1 MRTTVVL
8 VTMLVVAQLALAGGI
23 VTNTNQSAQFIRTL
37 SRNASTEIDA
47 TYFNPAGLTQLDNGW
62 HFAFYNQMIS
72 QEKTVKNSFPLLNTD
87 EYVGTV
93 DVPFFPNFYA
103 SYKKDNWAIAFGFG
117 PNGGGGTAEF
127 ATGLPSFEMPISL
140 LPANV
145 SMAGIPTTAYQA
157 MLNFDGSSV
166 YYGFQLNAAY
176 ALNEVF
182 SVSVGGRYIS
192 AVNTYEGAIK
202 NILINPT
209 YPPAGLAG
217 SFIPATQFFSMIGM
231 TAQAARV
238 SDKAVDV
245 KQTASGITPIIGVNF
260 KPTES
265 LNVGVKYE
273 MNTALE
279 FTNETT
285 KDDLGQFPNGYTFR
299 NDIPALLTYGMEY
312 AFFPRFRGS
321 FSLNVYFDKMADWE
335 GRENL
340 VQKNFNEFSFG
351 FEYDI
356 TKAFL
361 ISAGYL
367 RSSTGVKDI
376 YQTDI
381 SHSLSSN
388 TGGIGL
394 RYTLADLIDID
405 LGVLY
410 TTYKE
415 SDREGVQMDSGVPY
429 VETYNRSNMAFA
441 IGLGVHF

>member
-1 MRTTVVL
+1 MRTTIAL
-8 VTMLVVAQLALAGGI
+8 VTVLIVTQLAIAGGI

-47 TYFNPAGLTQLDNGW
+47 TYFNPAGLTQLEDGF
-62 HFAFYNQMIS
+62 HIAFYNQIID
-72 QEKTVKNSFPLLNTD
+72 QEKKVKNSFPLLNSQ

-93 DVPFFPNFYA
+93 EVPLFPNFYA

-145 SMAGIPTTAYQA
+145 SMSGIPTTAYRA
-157 MLNFDGSSV
+157 TINFDGSSV

-176 ALNEVF
+176 ALNEVV
-182 SVSVGGRYIS
+182 SVSLGGRYIS
-192 AVNTYEGAIK
+192 AVNTYEGAIQ
-202 NILINPT
+202 NILINPI
-209 YPPAGLAG
+209 YPPAQLTGN
-217 SFIPATQFFSMIGM
+217 FIPATQFFSMIGM
-231 TAQAARV
+231 AEQAARV

-245 KQTASGITPIIGVNF
+245 KQTATGITPIIGLNF
-260 KPTES
+260 KPTET
-265 LNVGVKYE
+265 LNVGLKYE

-285 KDDLGQFPNGYTFR
+285 KDDLGQFPDGYTFR
-299 NDIPALLTYGMEY
+299 NDIPAILTCGMEY

-321 FSLNVYFDKMADWE
+321 FSFNTYFDKMADWE

-340 VQKNFNEFSFG
+340 VRKNLNEFSFG
-351 FEYDI
+351 FEFDVA
-356 TKAFL
+356 KALL

-381 SHSLSSN
+381 SHSLSSD

-394 RYTLADLIDID
+394 RYTLANLIDID
-405 LGVLY
+405 LGALY
-410 TTYKE
+410 TIYKE
-415 SDREGVQMDSGVPY
+415 SDRDGVQMDSGIPY
-429 VETYNRSNMAFA
+429 VETYNRSNIAFA
-441 IGLGVHF
+441 VGLGVHF